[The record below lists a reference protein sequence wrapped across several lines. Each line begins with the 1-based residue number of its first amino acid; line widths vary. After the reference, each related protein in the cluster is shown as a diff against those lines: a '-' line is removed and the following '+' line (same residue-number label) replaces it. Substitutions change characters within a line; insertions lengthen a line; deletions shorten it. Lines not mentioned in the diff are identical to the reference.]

1 MPRCGATFDENES
14 PPPEG
19 CRGGLFRR
27 EDPPLKAKACS
38 FLKAALPL
46 PRGDFQ
52 RGHSC
57 WGLRVRGKEPGMK
70 CFSIIVINNWKVNGP
85 PRIV

>member
-1 MPRCGATFDENES
+1 MALRGATFDENES

-38 FLKAALPL
+38 FLKAALPSQEGIFKGE
-46 PRGDFQ
+46 RHVAQ
-52 RGHSC
+52 REGSQNH
-57 WGLRVRGKEPGMK
+57 L
-70 CFSIIVINNWKVNGP
+70 
-85 PRIV
+85 